1 MNLRKKSLTLILCML
16 LCAVI
21 LAGCGRSLVITTGFG
36 SGEVFRLG
44 KTRGKVSEIRVYML
58 DLQKQSENYY
68 GEAIWVSADSEKMQ
82 QAVKDQA
89 LAQLSR
95 VKALGQIAISRNVML
110 TKLEEDL
117 AVEAGKNYFA
127 GLSEEEKKY
136 LGLSEKELLNM
147 MREYA
152 LAARM
157 WKSLGDSAEDTY
169 EQYYDST
176 QCDLN
181 TKYWQ
186 KISLK
191 RLEGDPSVPGFAECY
206 ASAFANVEYEVSD
219 DEEDGSGSGEGA
231 EAPAEAGSEN
241 ADETGE
247 ASGGSE
253 KTEQVSGE
261 PADGSPEQ
269 DDAALKA
276 DDAAK
281 EKAEEKAGAAENGG
295 GENAQEQ
302 AEKPAENAQEQ
313 AEKPAEQRSLQKTHR
328 SRQRSLQMRHS
339 SRQKNLRMRRRR
351 RLEALRAPWRKQR
364 GRQRTAQKK
373 RRAAQRK
380 RALNKTCRFKHSL
393 PEVRVRNE
401 RIPNARKRCESA
413 GREKQRA
420 ASIYLFVNRSL
431 WS

>member
-206 ASAFANVEYEVSD
+206 ATAFANVEYEVSD

-247 ASGGSE
+247 ASGESE

-313 AEKPAEQRSLQKTHR
+313 AEKPADEAQQQAEKPADEAQQHEAQEKAGSTESTLEKTAGQAEN
-328 SRQRSLQMRHS
+328 STEE
-339 SRQKNLRMRRRR
+339 KAGGA
-351 RLEALRAPWRKQR
+351 EEK
-364 GRQRTAQKK
+364 
-373 RRAAQRK
+373 
-380 RALNKTCRFKHSL
+380 
-393 PEVRVRNE
+393 
-401 RIPNARKRCESA
+401 SA
-413 GREKQRA
+413 E
-420 ASIYLFVNRSL
+420 
-431 WS
+431 

>member
-241 ADETGE
+241 ADETGDATGE
-247 ASGGSE
+247 SE

-261 PADGSPEQ
+261 PADGNPEQ

-276 DDAAK
+276 DDAAN
-281 EKAEEKAGAAENGG
+281 EKAEEKAGAAEKAENGG

-302 AEKPAENAQEQ
+302 AEKPADEAQEQ
-313 AEKPAEQRSLQKTHR
+313 ADKPADEAQEKAGSTESTLEKTAG
-328 SRQRSLQMRHS
+328 QTENGTEE
-339 SRQKNLRMRRRR
+339 K
-351 RLEALRAPWRKQR
+351 A
-364 GRQRTAQKK
+364 GG
-373 RRAAQRK
+373 AAEK
-380 RALNKTCRFKHSL
+380 
-393 PEVRVRNE
+393 
-401 RIPNARKRCESA
+401 SA
-413 GREKQRA
+413 D
-420 ASIYLFVNRSL
+420 
-431 WS
+431 

>member
-281 EKAEEKAGAAENGG
+281 EKAEEK
-295 GENAQEQ
+295 
-302 AEKPAENAQEQ
+302 
-313 AEKPAEQRSLQKTHR
+313 
-328 SRQRSLQMRHS
+328 RHS

-401 RIPNARKRCESA
+401 RIPNARKRCEYA

>member
-1 MNLRKKSLTLILCML
+1 MNLRKKSLALILCMV

-44 KTRGKVSEIRVYML
+44 KARGKVSEIRVYLL

-117 AVEAGKNYFA
+117 AVEAEKKYFA

-136 LGLSEKELLNM
+136 LGLGEKELLNM

-157 WKSLGDSAEDTY
+157 WKSLGDSAEQTY
-169 EQYYDST
+169 EEYYDST

-181 TKYWQ
+181 TRYWQ

-206 ASAFANVEYEVSD
+206 ATAFADVEYADTLEDSD
-219 DEEDGSGSGEGA
+219 EDGGSSGSGEDA
-231 EAPAEAGSEN
+231 EAPADGGSEN
-241 ADETGE
+241 TDETGE
-247 ASGGSE
+247 DSGGSDNA
-253 KTEQVSGE
+253 EQVSEE
-261 PADGSPEQ
+261 PAERSPQ
-269 DDAALKA
+269 KDDAALNA
-276 DDAAK
+276 DGAGE

-295 GENAQEQ
+295 GENAQENAGKSGENTQ
-302 AEKPAENAQEQ
+302 GEAEKPVEKAQEKAGNTQSTIEKSAGQAENS
-313 AEKPAEQRSLQKTHR
+313 AE
-328 SRQRSLQMRHS
+328 
-339 SRQKNLRMRRRR
+339 
-351 RLEALRAPWRKQR
+351 
-364 GRQRTAQKK
+364 
-373 RRAAQRK
+373 
-380 RALNKTCRFKHSL
+380 
-393 PEVRVRNE
+393 
-401 RIPNARKRCESA
+401 
-413 GREKQRA
+413 
-420 ASIYLFVNRSL
+420 
-431 WS
+431 

>member
-1 MNLRKKSLTLILCML
+1 MTFPMSLSDTRGAAEIRTGVIETWAAGIPAAAGILQAAQSKAGLPGTPRRRRKKIISEDIHLNLRKKSLTLILCML

-241 ADETGE
+241 ADETGDATGE
-247 ASGGSE
+247 SE

-261 PADGSPEQ
+261 PADGNPEQ

-276 DDAAK
+276 DDAAN
-281 EKAEEKAGAAENGG
+281 EKAEEKAGAAEKAENSGR
-295 GENAQEQ
+295 ENAQEQ
-302 AEKPAENAQEQ
+302 AEKPADEAQEKAGSTESTLEKTAGQ
-313 AEKPAEQRSLQKTHR
+313 TENGTEEKAGGAAEK
-328 SRQRSLQMRHS
+328 
-339 SRQKNLRMRRRR
+339 
-351 RLEALRAPWRKQR
+351 
-364 GRQRTAQKK
+364 
-373 RRAAQRK
+373 
-380 RALNKTCRFKHSL
+380 
-393 PEVRVRNE
+393 
-401 RIPNARKRCESA
+401 SA
-413 GREKQRA
+413 D
-420 ASIYLFVNRSL
+420 
-431 WS
+431 

>member
-1 MNLRKKSLTLILCML
+1 MNLRKKSLALILCGV

-44 KTRGKVSEIRVYML
+44 KARGKVSEIRVYML

-117 AVEAGKNYFA
+117 AVEAEKNYFS

-136 LGLSEKELLNM
+136 LGLGEKELLNM

-157 WKSLGDSAEDTY
+157 WKSLGDSAEQTY
-169 EQYYDST
+169 EEYYDST

-206 ASAFANVEYEVSD
+206 ATAFADVEYADTLEDSD
-219 DEEDGSGSGEGA
+219 ENGGSSGSGEDV
-231 EAPAEAGSEN
+231 EAPAEGGGEN
-241 ADETGE
+241 TAETGE
-247 ASGGSE
+247 DSGESE
-253 KTEQVSGE
+253 NTDQVSGE
-261 PADGSPEQ
+261 AADGSLEK

-276 DDAAK
+276 DDAAQ
-281 EKAEEKAGAAENGG
+281 EKAEEKAGAAENGSA
-295 GENAQEQ
+295 ENEQEKAEKTAENEQ
-302 AEKPAENAQEQ
+302 EKAEKTAENEQEKAEKSAENEQEKAEKPAENTQEKAGSTQSTLEKTAGQ
-313 AEKPAEQRSLQKTHR
+313 AENSPQ
-328 SRQRSLQMRHS
+328 
-339 SRQKNLRMRRRR
+339 
-351 RLEALRAPWRKQR
+351 
-364 GRQRTAQKK
+364 
-373 RRAAQRK
+373 
-380 RALNKTCRFKHSL
+380 
-393 PEVRVRNE
+393 
-401 RIPNARKRCESA
+401 
-413 GREKQRA
+413 
-420 ASIYLFVNRSL
+420 
-431 WS
+431 

>member
-206 ASAFANVEYEVSD
+206 ATAFANVEYEVSD

-241 ADETGE
+241 ADETGDATGE
-247 ASGGSE
+247 SE
-253 KTEQVSGE
+253 KTEQHRSR
-261 PADGSPEQ
+261 
-269 DDAALKA
+269 
-276 DDAAK
+276 
-281 EKAEEKAGAAENGG
+281 
-295 GENAQEQ
+295 
-302 AEKPAENAQEQ
+302 
-313 AEKPAEQRSLQKTHR
+313 QRSLQMRHS